1 MLKKGC
7 KFAASNQLK
16 HTTMNNTEKTKVYY
30 ENATKFADSI
40 YELFDETFAELPIVV
55 YCVSVNRWDNH
66 AAVEVWATIGN
77 GKANDELREI
87 VGDVCRSFSF
97 SPWRENEN
105 ASDFFDEIK
114 EGIKPFVRRA
124 KGVQKIVNKNKEQ

>member
-1 MLKKGC
+1 
-7 KFAASNQLK
+7 
-16 HTTMNNTEKTKVYY
+16 MNNTEKTKVYY
-30 ENATKFADSI
+30 RKAVKLANSI

-97 SPWRENEN
+97 ASWRQDEK
-105 ASDFFDEIK
+105 ASDFLDELK
-114 EGIKPFVRRA
+114 ESIKPFVRRA
-124 KGVQKIVNKNKEQ
+124 KSVQEIVNKNKEQ